1 MPEKPRILY
10 GKKIVPHHMLNYAEQ
25 IYDILVGEIE
35 QGRWDINER
44 LPGVISLA
52 RDLGFGTK
60 TVQTAY
66 NRLKEDGYVTTR
78 GYRGTYL
85 KSRHPNEGA
94 MGKIGVLVSEEQTGQ
109 ALILWYEHVILE
121 HARRSNL
128 VTQVKVMPSGM
139 DPAEV
144 ARKSAV
150 FSDDVAGIISLTAFR
165 TALRY
170 ADTPDALPLVFL
182 CPPFEQAAPR
192 VSADV
197 QEAYYDLTSRLIRC
211 GHTRIV
217 FSEDS
222 IEPDPRQTR
231 MHREGYM
238 QAMQDHGLDVDHDV
252 IKASRKVNNDEP
264 DTVIRHIRE
273 IAELDE
279 AKRPTAV
286 VAGSLGRSMVLTRLA
301 PRKGISIPQDLSIVS
316 IGSAHID
323 GDKDRRI
330 TGMLPDFDRMI
341 ALCMELLEQQREDG
355 KSNIAHIHV
364 RMHYLPGDTLRSLN
378 DANLENNGAAEL
390 NGHDIRDVS
399 RAVQYRATDRH

>member
-1 MPEKPRILY
+1 
-10 GKKIVPHHMLNYAEQ
+10 
-25 IYDILVGEIE
+25 
-35 QGRWDINER
+35 
-44 LPGVISLA
+44 
-52 RDLGFGTK
+52 
-60 TVQTAY
+60 
-66 NRLKEDGYVTTR
+66 
-78 GYRGTYL
+78 
-85 KSRHPNEGA
+85 
-94 MGKIGVLVSEEQTGQ
+94 
-109 ALILWYEHVILE
+109 
-121 HARRSNL
+121 
-128 VTQVKVMPSGM
+128 
-139 DPAEV
+139 
-144 ARKSAV
+144 
-150 FSDDVAGIISLTAFR
+150 
-165 TALRY
+165 
-170 ADTPDALPLVFL
+170 
-182 CPPFEQAAPR
+182 
-192 VSADV
+192 
-197 QEAYYDLTSRLIRC
+197 
-211 GHTRIV
+211 
-217 FSEDS
+217 
-222 IEPDPRQTR
+222 